1 MPQWIFCMYNGFSG
15 FSIYDEWF
23 LTMYN
28 MFFTAGPLMFK
39 ALFDYDICYQLDGD
53 EYRGYMPDLYY
64 VGQRSLI
71 FNEK

>member
-1 MPQWIFCMYNGFSG
+1 
-15 FSIYDEWF
+15 

-53 EYRGYMPDLYY
+53 SYKAYMPDLYY

-71 FNEK
+71 FNER